1 MEIRRCIQENKRTER
16 KQKVLLWILLVLL
29 VLSGCGGGTSQTGS
43 TADTASATVSAAQE
57 AEEDIPESYR
67 KLEEAAGTIEGR
79 IYTNPCF
86 RLQIA
91 APEGFSLYGSNVT
104 EQLQGRSRLESDM
117 YGRKEGE
124 GSLQSISVLLGSLD
138 SGISPETMD
147 LTIQTAISRVSEI
160 LTAEG
165 AEDIKVTAAN
175 AVFLG
180 KETRT
185 VEISCRK
192 DGQILLEREIFLA
205 SDSYLLEIVFTGAT
219 PEEIERLQKCCSVI
233 R

>member
-1 MEIRRCIQENKRTER
+1 MEIRRCIQEKKRTER

-43 TADTASATVSAAQE
+43 TADTASATAAAAQE

-86 RLQIA
+86 RVQIA

-104 EQLQGRSRLESDM
+104 EQLQGRSRLEAARTANSFMDM
-117 YGRKEGE
+117 YGCKEGE

-138 SGISPETMD
+138 SVISPETMD
-147 LTIQTAISRVSEI
+147 LTIQTAISRVS
-160 LTAEG
+160 
-165 AEDIKVTAAN
+165 
-175 AVFLG
+175 
-180 KETRT
+180 
-185 VEISCRK
+185 
-192 DGQILLEREIFLA
+192 
-205 SDSYLLEIVFTGAT
+205 
-219 PEEIERLQKCCSVI
+219 
-233 R
+233 